1 MTAPTGRPLGRPPK
15 ITAQQVRAIRTRYA
29 RGGISQQALAREY
42 GLAQASVCAIVRRLA
57 WRDVP

>member
-1 MTAPTGRPLGRPPK
+1 MTKPTGRPLGRPPK
-15 ITAQQVRAIRTRYA
+15 ITIEQVRAIRTRYA

-57 WRDVP
+57 WKDVP